1 MTLITSP
8 IESRFVIAASESYQ
22 KVLDHGARSPQK
34 TKVLHGWVQDELRL
48 QLGDDYTY
56 VGQTPTSSIEAT
68 VSGYYYDKKVNVL
81 VSRDGQELGV
91 ISVKFVISNYGQNS
105 VNYFEQ
111 QIGETANLRSKNIV
125 YGNLFC
131 VTDPIPYKMSGGG
144 VSRLE
149 RLRDQDV
156 QRYVKLRADREHAHA
171 PDEMAIG
178 IVDLDTDKDAIT
190 GMTDISGMD
199 LSESSL
205 TALQNNLSISNFFRQ
220 MARRIELQYESL

>member
-1 MTLITSP
+1 MMPTTP
-8 IESRFVIAASESYQ
+8 IESRFVVAASESYQ
-22 KVLDHGARSPQK
+22 KVLDHGARSNQK

-48 QLGDDYTY
+48 ELGDAYTY
-56 VGQTPTSSIEAT
+56 VGQTPTSSREAR
-68 VSGYYYDKKVNVL
+68 VMGNYYDKRVNVL
-81 VSRDGQELGV
+81 VSRNGQELGV

-156 QRYVKLRADREHAHA
+156 QRYVKLRADHEHAHA

-178 IVDLDTDKDAIT
+178 IVDLDMDKNAII
-190 GMTDISGMD
+190 GMTDIDGMGLSKSSATALRND
-199 LSESSL
+199 LSVS
-205 TALQNNLSISNFFRQ
+205 TFFHR
-220 MARRIELQYESL
+220 MARRIEVRYMSP